1 MAIDRETSFNVEK
14 EQDLKG
20 TLNSIQSARSQRRDD
35 IKNIQNGG
43 GEEYTRM
50 LREQIEAL
58 EKIDNLRQTDD
69 KRLKEARN
77 LLKEQ
82 MEFQLKKDQDYEEY
96 LENLKEVFKITQ
108 QLSDAQYTAE
118 LKTAREIT
126 NKEKRKKA
134 IKKLEEEELN
144 RQRIYNDS

>member
-1 MAIDRETSFNVEK
+1 MAIDRETSFSVEK

-58 EKIDNLRQTDD
+58 EKID
-69 KRLKEARN
+69 RLMIKE
-77 LLKEQ
+77 L
-82 MEFQLKKDQDYEEY
+82 
-96 LENLKEVFKITQ
+96 
-108 QLSDAQYTAE
+108 
-118 LKTAREIT
+118 
-126 NKEKRKKA
+126 
-134 IKKLEEEELN
+134 KKLE
-144 RQRIYNDS
+144 IY